1 MSLLSPLGIGTVTA
15 TKDTDTDE
23 IMVYVPG
30 LFPQAEGRTVANVEQ
45 VERTSHNASGEVVTS
60 VSLKSNSIP
69 AVWKKMDNSNRIS
82 APDVREGSQVSVYKA
97 SGQNQYYW
105 TLDGVNPETFR
116 LETVMYGWSAN
127 PNLDEN
133 TPFDVNNFY
142 IFAMDTRSGLV
153 QLRTTQANGE
163 PAAFDIQINTAAGT
177 LTIGTNDSLTT
188 INDPERSYTYQ
199 NSDGATFNIAKKSA
213 ALYLPENLQ
222 LFADDMIAIRTKAL
236 FLQAET
242 ADIDVGLTRW
252 KGKIE
257 RTGDTEQIGNYTQIG
272 DYTQTGM
279 YKHVGDVDRTGNSV
293 STGTVI
299 GMTDVRTMTVSLNL
313 HFHAGV
319 ENGRGVTTPPVPL

>member
-1 MSLLSPLGIGTVTA
+1 MSLLSPMGMGTVTA
-15 TKDTDTDE
+15 TKDTDTHE
-23 IMVYVPG
+23 IMVYIPG
-30 LFPQAEGRTVANVEQ
+30 LFPQAEGRTVAQVDR
-45 VERTSHNASGEVVTS
+45 VERTSKNAYGEDVNS
-60 VSLKSNSIP
+60 ISMKSNSIP

-82 APDVREGSQVSVYKA
+82 SPDVREGTQVAVYKA

-133 TPFDVNNFY
+133 TPFDVDNFY
-142 IFAMDTRSGLV
+142 IMVMDTRSGLI

-163 PAAFDIQINTAAGT
+163 VAAFDIQINTAAGT
-177 LTIGTNDSLTT
+177 FTVGTNDSLTT

-213 ALYLPENLQ
+213 SLYLPENLQ
-222 LFADDMIAIRTKAL
+222 LFADEMIAIKTKAL
-236 FLQAET
+236 FVQAET
-242 ADIDVGLTRW
+242 AEVDIGLTKW
-252 KGKIE
+252 KGRME
-257 RTGDTEQIGNYTQIG
+257 HTGDTEQIGNYTQLG

-279 YKHVGDVDRTGNSV
+279 YKHIGDVDRTGNSV

-299 GMTDVRTMTVSLNL
+299 GMTDVRTMTVSLNF

-319 ENGRGVTTPPVPL
+319 ENGRGVTTPPVPM